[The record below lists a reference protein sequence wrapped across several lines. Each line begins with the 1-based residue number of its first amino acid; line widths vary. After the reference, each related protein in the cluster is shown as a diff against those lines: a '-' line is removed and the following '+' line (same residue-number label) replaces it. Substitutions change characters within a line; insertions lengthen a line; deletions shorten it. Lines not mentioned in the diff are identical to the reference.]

1 MKKLLLSFSALA
13 LLATAAKAQT
23 APDLG
28 FENWAA
34 IAPPFITVQDPAG
47 WASLNALTVTGT
59 PQSVFKETSSVA
71 AGAAAA
77 KITTVK
83 IASGTTIP
91 NPYGGNLD
99 TAGILGVGKINTSP
113 PGFTYGYTFAARPGV
128 LSFQSKYTPVGNDS
142 AFVLIYLT
150 HWNTTAPAH
159 RDTVAT
165 GKYATGAA
173 TSAYAMNSIMVNY
186 KPAFVGVVPDSEQI
200 FISSSVYAHDG
211 AQIGST
217 FYVDALAWS
226 AFVSTN
232 DIDAAKGSVTAYPNP
247 SSNRIAIT
255 STVDAKAVMVTDI
268 TGRVIGSF
276 DMNANTA
283 DIETSQFAAGVYTY
297 MVIDHN
303 KMVINRGKFEVAH

>member
-1 MKKLLLSFSALA
+1 MKKLLLSLSAIA
-13 LLATAAKAQT
+13 LLAAGTQAQT

-28 FENWAA
+28 FETWNA
-34 IAPPFITVQDPAG
+34 IAPPFITIKDPAG

-59 PQSVFKETSSVA
+59 PQSVFQETSSVA
-71 AGAAAA
+71 AGTSAA
-77 KITTVK
+77 KIVTVK

-113 PGFTYGYTFAARPGV
+113 PGFTYGYTFAAKPGV
-128 LSFQSKYTPVGNDS
+128 LTFQSKYTPVGNDS

-150 HWNTTAPAH
+150 HWNTSVPAH

-165 GKYATGAA
+165 GKYGTGAA
-173 TSAYAMNSIMVNY
+173 TSAYAMQSITVNY
-186 KPAFVGVVPDSEQI
+186 KPAFMTVVPDSEQI
-200 FISSSVYAHDG
+200 FISASVYAHDG

-232 DIDAAKGSVTAYPNP
+232 DIDAVKGSVTAYPNP
-247 SSNRIAIT
+247 GNSRIAIA
-255 STVDAKAVMVTDI
+255 STVDAKAVMVMDI
-268 TGRVIGSF
+268 TGRVIGSY

-283 DIETSQFAAGVYTY
+283 EIETSEFAAGVYTY
-297 MVIDHN
+297 MVIDNN
-303 KMVINRGKFEVAH
+303 KLVINRGKFDVAH

>member
-1 MKKLLLSFSALA
+1 MKKLFLFLFSSVLFINVN
-13 LLATAAKAQT
+13 AQGT
-23 APDLG
+23 PPDLG

-83 IASGTTIP
+83 IAAGTTIP

-128 LSFQSKYTPVGNDS
+128 LSFQSKYTPVGSDS
-142 AFVLIYLT
+142 AFVLVYLT

-165 GKYATGAA
+165 GKYATGTA
-173 TSAYAMNSIMVNY
+173 TSAYGMNSIMVNY

-211 AQIGST
+211 AQIGSA
-217 FYVDALAWS
+217 FWIDALTWS
-226 AFVSTN
+226 AYVSTN
-232 DIDAAKGSVTAYPNP
+232 DLDAAKGSVTAYPNP
-247 SSNRIAIT
+247 GNNRIAIA
-255 STVDAKAVMVTDI
+255 STVDAKAVMVMDI
-268 TGRVIGSF
+268 TGRVIGSY

-297 MVIDHN
+297 MVIDNN